1 MVSKEDFVIITS
13 LLVAIQENSISFYL
27 FQLFNLLVKPCNKKV
42 GKHSELFFDNP
53 TKLNAKDFKYFTKSM
68 CAGFDI
74 HFWLE
79 FKMNLWV
86 VDGDQK
92 IPLFSDVFWVM
103 IIHKP
108 IFF

>member
-1 MVSKEDFVIITS
+1 
-13 LLVAIQENSISFYL
+13 
-27 FQLFNLLVKPCNKKV
+27 
-42 GKHSELFFDNP
+42 
-53 TKLNAKDFKYFTKSM
+53 M

-103 IIHKP
+103 IVHKP
-108 IFF
+108 IFFLNLKGEK